1 MKQSENYPLSMTLSF
16 NESSLK
22 STIISQFLIFLYSSW
37 NLTHLIIQLIHQR
50 LLIMFQAIML
60 ND

>member
-1 MKQSENYPLSMTLSF
+1 MTLSF

-37 NLTHLIIQLIHQR
+37 NLTHLIIQVIHQR
-50 LLIMFQAIML
+50 LLIMFQPIML